1 MKKLTVFLVS
11 LSAVLLSACSAV
23 KVSVKNQYQL
33 SAFSTKQLAKKP
45 MPITLLVTAPE
56 AAAGYQ
62 TEQMLYTKKPFE
74 IEPFAKNAWAN
85 PPADML
91 YPLILQSLQRTN
103 LFEAVTSNAYTLG
116 VDYRLDTQ
124 LLALEQNFLKKPSV
138 IEFSVKMVLTHV
150 SDNRVLASRIINL
163 QIPCPSD
170 TPYGGVIAAN
180 KATQLFTA
188 SLARFVV
195 AHVQTK
201 EH

>member
-1 MKKLTVFLVS
+1 MKKLTVL
-11 LSAVLLSACSAV
+11 LAVLSTAVLSACSPI

-33 SAFSTKQLAKKP
+33 SAYSTQQLAKNP
-45 MPITLLVTAPE
+45 IPITLLVTAPD

-62 TEQMLYTKKPFE
+62 TEQMLYVKKPYAL
-74 IEPFAKNAWAN
+74 EPFVKNAWVN

-116 VDYRLDTQ
+116 ATYRLDTQ
-124 LLALEQNFLKKPSV
+124 LLSLQQNFLKKPSV
-138 IEFSVKMVLTHV
+138 LEFSVKAVLTHV
-150 SDNRVLASRIINL
+150 NDNNVLASKIFNL
-163 QIPCPSD
+163 RIPCPSD

-188 SLARFVV
+188 NLSHFVV
-195 AHVQTK
+195 SHI